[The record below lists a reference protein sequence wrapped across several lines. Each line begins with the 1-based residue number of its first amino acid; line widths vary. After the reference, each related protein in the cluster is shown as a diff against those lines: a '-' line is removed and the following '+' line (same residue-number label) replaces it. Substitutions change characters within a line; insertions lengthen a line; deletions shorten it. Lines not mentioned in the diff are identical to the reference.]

1 MQGSPIASVAADST
15 PRPLAEIVGD
25 PSSPVLA
32 TAIHAGHD
40 LRPEVDS
47 RLALDEATRLRE
59 EDPFTDRFTA
69 CADTRLVVNRSRFEV
84 DLNRDRDEAVYREPD
99 DAWGLDLWRGEL
111 PDEVVERSLD
121 LYDAFHASLAAHL
134 DALAERGPFVVFDLH
149 SYNHRRRGPDAP
161 PDPPEENPD
170 VNVGTASLDRDRW
183 GEVVDTFMEVMRRAT
198 VDGAPIDVRE
208 NVRFGGAHLA
218 RWVHERYPGTGCAL
232 ALEMKK
238 TFMDEW
244 TGRLDAARLDAL
256 TSALRP
262 TVPAVLEVVRAST

>member
-1 MQGSPIASVAADST
+1 VATDSA

-40 LRPEVDS
+40 LRPEVDR
-47 RLALDEATRLRE
+47 RLALDEATRFRE
-59 EDPFTDRFTA
+59 EDPFTDRFTT

-84 DLNRDRDEAVYREPD
+84 DLNRGRDEAVYREPD

-111 PDEVVERSLD
+111 PDEVVEGSLD
-121 LYDAFHASLAAHL
+121 LHDAFYETLAAHL

-149 SYNHRRRGPDAP
+149 SYNHRRQGPEAP

-170 VNVGTASLDRDRW
+170 VNVGTASLDRDHW
-183 GEVVDTFMEVMRRAT
+183 GDVVDTFIEVMRRARI
-198 VDGAPIDVRE
+198 DGAALDVRE

-218 RWVHERYPGTGCAL
+218 RWVHERYSGTGCAL

-244 TGRLDAARLDAL
+244 TGRLDAARLEAL
-256 TSALRP
+256 TAALRP